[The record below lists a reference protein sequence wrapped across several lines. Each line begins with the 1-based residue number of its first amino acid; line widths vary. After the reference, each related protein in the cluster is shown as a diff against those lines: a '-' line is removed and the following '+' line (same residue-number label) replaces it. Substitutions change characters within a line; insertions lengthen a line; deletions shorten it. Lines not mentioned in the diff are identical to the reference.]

1 MHSCGVRHL
10 FCPSQLSSEPRTVP
24 GTQQTLSS
32 KCFLNESML
41 IVVELRI
48 RKLGRG
54 EKGKEKERDAH
65 ENRHERDT
73 QMCSHTQRWVYQT
86 THTHTHPTHTQIHPQ
101 IYIHMHTHP
110 RTPTQHPLPALRSRP
125 APPLSSPPQA
135 GRGAFPGPLTVA
147 VPKLI
152 WPVSLVICSQISAH
166 RGAGPG
172 LRSGPLTFSQ
182 EVPLSAPPHPNQ
194 QLHTQLWAFPLTSI
208 TC

>member
-1 MHSCGVRHL
+1 MR
-10 FCPSQLSSEPRTVP
+10 
-24 GTQQTLSS
+24 
-32 KCFLNESML
+32 M
-41 IVVELRI
+41 RI
-48 RKLGRG
+48 DMKEIRRCVHTHRG
-54 EKGKEKERDAH
+54 GCIRP
-65 ENRHERDT
+65 
-73 QMCSHTQRWVYQT
+73 
-86 THTHTHPTHTQIHPQ
+86 HTHTPPTHTQIHPQ
-101 IYIHMHTHP
+101 IYVHMHTHP

-182 EVPLSAPPHPNQ
+182 EVPLSARPPPQPAAPHSALGLSPDQYN
-194 QLHTQLWAFPLTSI
+194 LLS
-208 TC
+208 